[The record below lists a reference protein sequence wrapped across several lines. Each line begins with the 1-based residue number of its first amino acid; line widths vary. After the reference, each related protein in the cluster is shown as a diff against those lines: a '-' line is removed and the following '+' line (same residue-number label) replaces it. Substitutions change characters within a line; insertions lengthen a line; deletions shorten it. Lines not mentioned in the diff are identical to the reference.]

1 MKKSFLI
8 LSAVFLGLTACS
20 STPKNPVDAT
30 PGRTADVEFLEA
42 NGPLTLTFDEK
53 GNWLSIRSSA
63 TAPLVNNAPEG
74 VEIAF
79 KTATMRAKRNLA
91 EFMSNDVKSTKSV
104 QTISKSYLKNIA
116 QVDSSNESNTSG
128 DDEDAASNSQ
138 ATKESRQKANTIAQ
152 KHPDAI
158 VIGSDQVAWREG
170 APDIFISKP
179 LSTEKA
185 IRQLQAN
192 SDKIVYFSTALSVQ
206 QYATG
211 FEQTLVE
218 HYKVKFRKLSMAEIE
233 RYVAVEQPLH
243 CAGSFKCE
251 SLGISLFEQ
260 MIGQDQTTLMGMP
273 MIQLCQILR
282 QLNILVP

>member
-1 MKKSFLI
+1 MNTQII
-8 LSAVFLGLTACS
+8 LAS
-20 STPKNPVDAT
+20 SSQTRKDLMDRLKIQYECVVPDIDESPR
-30 PGRTADVEFLEA
+30 GELHADDLA
-42 NGPLTLTFDEK
+42 RRL
-53 GNWLSIRSSA
+53 
-63 TAPLVNNAPEG
+63 
-74 VEIAF
+74 AF
-79 KTATMRAKRNLA
+79 
-91 EFMSNDVKSTKSV
+91 E
-104 QTISKSYLKNIA
+104 
-116 QVDSSNESNTSG
+116 
-128 DDEDAASNSQ
+128 
-138 ATKESRQKANTIAQ
+138 KANTIAQ

-170 APDIFISKP
+170 APDIFIGKP

>member
-1 MKKSFLI
+1 MNTQII
-8 LSAVFLGLTACS
+8 LAS
-20 STPKNPVDAT
+20 SSQTRKDLMDRIKIQYECVVPDIDESPR
-30 PGRTADVEFLEA
+30 GELHADDLA
-42 NGPLTLTFDEK
+42 RRL
-53 GNWLSIRSSA
+53 
-63 TAPLVNNAPEG
+63 
-74 VEIAF
+74 AF
-79 KTATMRAKRNLA
+79 
-91 EFMSNDVKSTKSV
+91 E
-104 QTISKSYLKNIA
+104 
-116 QVDSSNESNTSG
+116 
-128 DDEDAASNSQ
+128 
-138 ATKESRQKANTIAQ
+138 KANAIAQ
-152 KHPDAI
+152 KYPDAI

-170 APDIFISKP
+170 APDIFIGKP

-218 HYKVKFRKLSMAEIE
+218 HYKVKFRKLSMSEIE

>member
-1 MKKSFLI
+1 MNTQII
-8 LSAVFLGLTACS
+8 LAS
-20 STPKNPVDAT
+20 SSQTRKDLMDRLKIQYECVMPDIDESPR
-30 PGRTADVEFLEA
+30 GELHADDLA
-42 NGPLTLTFDEK
+42 RRL
-53 GNWLSIRSSA
+53 
-63 TAPLVNNAPEG
+63 
-74 VEIAF
+74 AF
-79 KTATMRAKRNLA
+79 
-91 EFMSNDVKSTKSV
+91 E
-104 QTISKSYLKNIA
+104 
-116 QVDSSNESNTSG
+116 
-128 DDEDAASNSQ
+128 
-138 ATKESRQKANTIAQ
+138 KANTIAQ

-170 APDIFISKP
+170 APDIFIGKP